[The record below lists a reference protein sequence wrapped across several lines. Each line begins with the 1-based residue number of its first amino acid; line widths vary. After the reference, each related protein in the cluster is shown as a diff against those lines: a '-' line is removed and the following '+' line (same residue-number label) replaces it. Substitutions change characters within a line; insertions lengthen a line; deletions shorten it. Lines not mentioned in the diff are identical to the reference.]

1 MPLIYDISAIAIS
14 MVAVFATV
22 SVYSSWYQSHK
33 WLTLS
38 LSLSLSLRFNGHF
51 PGGPGLA
58 GVY

>member
-14 MVAVFATV
+14 TVAVFATV

-38 LSLSLSLRFNGHF
+38 LSLSLSPF
-51 PGGPGLA
+51 
-58 GVY
+58 